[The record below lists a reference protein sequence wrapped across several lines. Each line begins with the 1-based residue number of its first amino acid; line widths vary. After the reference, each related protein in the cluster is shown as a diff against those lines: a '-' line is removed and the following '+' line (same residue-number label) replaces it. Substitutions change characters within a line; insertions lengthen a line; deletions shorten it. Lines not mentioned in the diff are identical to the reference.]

1 MLLGSHMSKKQVKE
15 IVAIAVET
23 RTGSNIRTRDL
34 IHVDNCVGATRYV
47 RDAEEISRQL
57 KLGASVLDLGCGVG
71 HLSWLLADNGMK
83 VTASEIFDH
92 VPLYVERYNQ
102 RAGDKSIE
110 YVPAD
115 ILKSNDHALAN
126 RIFDA
131 IVMYGVL
138 EHVPDF
144 ALFLERCKAMLKT
157 GGKLYIHQFP
167 NKWSWREKIGDWM
180 GNSSHELRFT
190 PAELSL
196 MLRWHG
202 FQIQKFSYEQ
212 ILPVNL
218 TLLPVTLARLYYVF
232 SPLVL
237 GVDNIL
243 RNIPVLC
250 RLSTSFCFRCQKAKT
265 KS

>member
-1 MLLGSHMSKKQVKE
+1 MSKKQVNE
-15 IVAIAVET
+15 IVAVAVER
-23 RTGSNIRTRDL
+23 RTGIDIRTRDL
-34 IHVDNCVGATRYV
+34 VHVDNFVGATRYV
-47 RDAEEISRQL
+47 RDAKEISRQL
-57 KLGASVLDLGCGVG
+57 ELGASVLDLGCGAG
-71 HLSWLLADNGMK
+71 HMSWLLADNGMK

-102 RAGDKSIE
+102 RARVESIE

-115 ILKSNDHALAN
+115 ILKSTDHALAN
-126 RIFDA
+126 RVFDA
-131 IVMYGVL
+131 IVIYGVL

-190 PAELSL
+190 HAELSL
-196 MLRWHG
+196 LLRWHG

-218 TLLPVTLARLYYVF
+218 TLLPSTLTKLYYVF

-237 GVDNIL
+237 GVDMIL
-243 RNIPVLC
+243 RNTPILC
-250 RLSTSFCFRCQKAKT
+250 RLSTSFYFQCQKART